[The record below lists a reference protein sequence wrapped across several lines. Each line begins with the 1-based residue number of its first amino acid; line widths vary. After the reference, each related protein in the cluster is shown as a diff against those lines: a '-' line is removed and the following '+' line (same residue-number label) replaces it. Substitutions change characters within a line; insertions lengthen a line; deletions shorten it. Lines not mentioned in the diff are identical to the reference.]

1 MSSSALPENAT
12 VVEVTTHDLKSA
24 RHTLWVNF
32 RDFKRQFG
40 IHVDTQFGFTTG
52 QVVKVVVDKVD
63 DKGTPIKLAL
73 APA

>member
-1 MSSSALPENAT
+1 MSSTASPENAT
-12 VVEVTTHDLKSA
+12 VVEVTTHDVKTS

-40 IHVDTQFGFTTG
+40 IHVDTQFGFTAG
-52 QVVKVVVDKVD
+52 QVVKVVVAKVD
-63 DKGTPIKLAL
+63 NNGRPIKLAL